1 MNYLVN
7 NKIEI
12 LKNLVNNKINYY
24 SRDILSNQMS
34 QKRISRVAATSMMER
49 FVIIVNSFQSL
60 TIITKCSILDAA
72 AVLDPL
78 LSVTF
83 FYEHKYF

>member
-12 LKNLVNNKINYY
+12 LKNLVNKINYC

-34 QKRISRVAATSMMER
+34 QKRIQGCCNIKDGALCD
-49 FVIIVNSFQSL
+49 NS
-60 TIITKCSILDAA
+60 
-72 AVLDPL
+72 
-78 LSVTF
+78 
-83 FYEHKYF
+83 

>member
-24 SRDILSNQMS
+24 SRDTLSNQMS

-49 FVIIVNSFQSL
+49 VVIIFNGFQSL
-60 TIITKCSILDAA
+60 TIITKRSILDAA

-83 FYEHKYF
+83 FY